1 MSDFIKRLEKE
12 KEGLADKTHK
22 LFVCRSSA
30 KFLEISKEQQ
40 ALLIVQFDAMT
51 TYGTCLKERLKQLK
65 D

>member
-1 MSDFIKRLEKE
+1 MSHFIKRLEKE
-12 KEGLADKTHK
+12 KEELADKTAK
-22 LFVCRSSA
+22 LFEFRCSN

-40 ALLIVQFDAMT
+40 ALLNVQFDAMT

>member
-1 MSDFIKRLEKE
+1 VFK
-12 KEGLADKTHK
+12 
-22 LFVCRSSA
+22 SSV

-40 ALLIVQFDAMT
+40 ALLNVQFDAMT